1 MQVGLKTTSLTT
13 TPTPVRTTPGAA
25 SPVARTE
32 SAESVR
38 RSSPLFPESALLSRR
53 PLRYNVQLN
62 QQLTAV
68 QKAENYLSETENQ
81 LLTLRHQ
88 AMRGGSDRPSAAVNT
103 LLQQRNTLSGGTVDR
118 NFNVTLQ
125 QKSQVS
131 FTLPGMEKVLE
142 QTPGETLVF
151 ALGGSKRE
159 LAAVAI
165 PAQATPRQALMHLN
179 VGLGRLGIHA
189 SLGSDGN
196 AVFQVDEARWA
207 QVSQHLSVRGE
218 GQQFPADAFTLLA
231 PQAETSREDE
241 IGQLSSQWER
251 GASGKLQQTLEQITR
266 ERSKLHQ
273 HQERVSAR
281 IQDMATAYSP
291 REALET
297 SRALGDALA
306 NSGSQY
312 GLLSK
317 ALSAQ
322 GNISLTTVKNLL
334 G

>member
-1 MQVGLKTTSLTT
+1 M
-13 TPTPVRTTPGAA
+13 
-25 SPVARTE
+25 
-32 SAESVR
+32 
-38 RSSPLFPESALLSRR
+38 
-53 PLRYNVQLN
+53 
-62 QQLTAV
+62 
-68 QKAENYLSETENQ
+68 
-81 LLTLRHQ
+81 
-88 AMRGGSDRPSAAVNT
+88 
-103 LLQQRNTLSGGTVDR
+103 
-118 NFNVTLQ
+118 
-125 QKSQVS
+125 
-131 FTLPGMEKVLE
+131 
-142 QTPGETLVF
+142 F

-189 SLGSDGN
+189 SLGSDGS
-196 AVFQVDEARWA
+196 AVFQVDEARWG

-241 IGQLSSQWER
+241 ISQLSSQWER

-306 NSGSQY
+306 NSGSQF